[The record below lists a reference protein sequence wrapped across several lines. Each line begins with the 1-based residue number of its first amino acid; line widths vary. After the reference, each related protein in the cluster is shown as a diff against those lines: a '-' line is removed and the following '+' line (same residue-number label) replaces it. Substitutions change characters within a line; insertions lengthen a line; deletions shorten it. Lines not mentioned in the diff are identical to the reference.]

1 MSEGERI
8 IFAIEG
14 QELENLRKWQVDHA
28 CNPPALAE
36 RGISKRYV
44 YQFQPLGIGIGIKV
58 KCLDCGRVEDISND
72 TRR

>member
-1 MSEGERI
+1 MSEVERI

-14 QELENLRKWQVDHA
+14 RELENLRKWQADHA
-28 CNPPALAE
+28 CNPPALME

-44 YQFQPLGIGIGIKV
+44 YQFQPLGFGVGIKV
-58 KCLDCGRVEDISND
+58 KCLDCGRVKDISND

>member
-14 QELENLRKWQVDHA
+14 RELKNLRKWQADHA

-36 RGISKRYV
+36 RGPLKRYV
-44 YQFQPLGIGIGIKV
+44 YQFQPLGFSVGIKV
-58 KCLDCGRVEDISND
+58 KCLDCGRVTDILND